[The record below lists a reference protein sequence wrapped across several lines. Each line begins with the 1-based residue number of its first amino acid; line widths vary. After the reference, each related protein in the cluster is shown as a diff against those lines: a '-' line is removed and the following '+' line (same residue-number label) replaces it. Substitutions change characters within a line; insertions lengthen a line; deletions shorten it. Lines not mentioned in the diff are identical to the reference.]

1 MRRLLLLAVLSLPA
15 SLTWCPEASAQFKQ
29 EAFSQNYDS
38 GGEGTETQ
46 QDTSSIFSPKMYF
59 RGLSHKSELKMSTMA
74 IGSALFVG
82 GGQIYNRDYWKL
94 PVIYGGL
101 AGSIGAGYV
110 LRDKGRKGASDIM
123 FGCAGALYWGTMLDA
138 VINFKADEK
147 PHPGKATM
155 FSLLCPG
162 MGQVYNGEAW
172 KVPVY
177 WGMLLGAAHFYDLNK
192 TNYERY
198 RRIYMEASDTE
209 GGYDGPIS
217 ASTALYYRNIY
228 RRYRDYSTAAF
239 LAFYLIQ
246 VIDANV
252 FAFMQDFKV
261 SDDIS
266 MSVSPS
272 FMGTD
277 SQYAMAGGMGCGSM
291 GLSVGFRF

>member
-1 MRRLLLLAVLSLPA
+1 MRKSTLLILVSVLALFA
-15 SLTWCPEASAQFKQ
+15 WRPEASAQFRQ
-29 EAFSQNYDS
+29 EAFSQNYDT
-38 GGEGTETQ
+38 EGSETQ
-46 QDTSSIFSPKMYF
+46 KDTSSIFSLKMYF

-74 IGSALFVG
+74 IGSAVFVG

-101 AGSIGAGYV
+101 AGTIGGGIALKNNGHET
-110 LRDKGRKGASDIM
+110 ASNIM

-138 VINFKADEK
+138 VMNFQADEK

-155 FSLLCPG
+155 YSLLCPG
-162 MGQVYNGEAW
+162 MGQIYNGEAW

-198 RRIYMEASDTE
+198 RRIYKEASATE

-266 MSVSPS
+266 MSVRPS
-272 FMGTD
+272 MVGTD
-277 SQYAMAGGMGCGSM
+277 NQYASAGSSAM
-291 GLSVGFRF
+291 GLSLGFRF